1 MRRED
6 LAPTVRGLLVRYPA
20 PYANHFGVVPAPPPR
35 SGVDIRPVLDRLQAA
50 SHAMG
55 RLDALARTLP
65 DPWSASR
72 MLHRQEAIKSSAIEG
87 TWSTLDDLL
96 TQEATSEGPPT
107 GAVAQVRDYAAALE
121 ALLPRARAEGPAIF
135 DRDLIGRL
143 HEQVVRS
150 DPDYPDP
157 PGALRSTVVWIGGGG
172 NIAYSTYNP
181 TPPADVPRCLDDCL
195 AYMRGDDPDP
205 APPSLLVRMAV
216 AHAHFEAV
224 HPFRDGNGRVGR
236 LLLPLMMAAEGAI
249 PIQFSPFIEA
259 HKDRY
264 HDALKAAQKR
274 LDWAVMVG
282 FLADAVVAST
292 AEILATQEALATLRL
307 RWMGRRVFRAGS
319 AARRV
324 LDLLPHHP
332 VVTVDGLARLL
343 DVSFPAAATAVRQLG
358 EAGILVER
366 TGGRRNR
373 VFAASEV
380 LSLLDRPF
388 GEAPVLPPE

>member
-6 LAPTVRGLLVRYPA
+6 LAPAVRGWLVRYPS
-20 PYANHFGVVPAPPPR
+20 PHANHFGVVPAPPPR

-55 RLDALARTLP
+55 RLDALARALP
-65 DPWSASR
+65 DPWIASR
-72 MLHRQEAIKSSAIEG
+72 VLLRQEAVKSSAIEG

-96 TQEATSEGPPT
+96 TQEAAEDGTADS
-107 GAVAQVRDYAAALE
+107 AVAQVRDYAHALE
-121 ALLPRARAEGPAIF
+121 ALLPEARARGPSVF
-135 DRDLIGRL
+135 TRDLIARL
-143 HEQVVRS
+143 HECVVRA
-150 DPDYPDP
+150 DPDYPDA
-157 PGALRSTVVWIGGGG
+157 PGALRSNVVWIGGGG

-181 TPPADVPRCLDDCL
+181 APPADVPRCLDDCL

-205 APPSLLVRMAV
+205 VPPSLLVRMAV

-236 LLLPLMMAAEGAI
+236 LLLPLMMAAEGVH
-249 PIQFSPFIEA
+249 PVPLSPFIEA

-264 HDALKAAQKR
+264 HEALKAAQKR
-274 LDWAVMVG
+274 LDRAAMVG
-282 FLADAVVAST
+282 FVADAMVGTVT
-292 AEILATQEALATLRL
+292 EILATQEALATLRL

-332 VVTVDGLARLL
+332 VVSVDGVARLL

-358 EAGILVER
+358 EAGILAER

-373 VFAASEV
+373 VFAAAEV